1 MRDYI
6 KPIIEDEMVEIDD
19 VINASKFDI
28 ASNNTDS
35 WDDDSSDNG
44 GSLGDLLG

>member
-35 WDDDSSDNG
+35 WDNSDDNG